1 MSNTRDF
8 ALMQE
13 RVKRMLLNGEPP
25 IQGSEWIPTPELQP
39 EPPFVPPPVKP
50 EGAFASV
57 QRMQPEPPLQQE
69 AQQVEQP
76 EVLPV
81 QPRAVQPQP
90 MLPRDAS
97 AAAYKQAMLE
107 PLPNRQDYQPSKKRR
122 VLGGIL
128 GAFAGISNP
137 RAGYEMASDFV
148 DSPYNRA
155 MQDHDRR
162 VNQAGKLA
170 AFDQSAYQTDIKGRA
185 DMSRIAAQQAR
196 ADADIARGESYGTFE
211 QRGEQE
217 LKLVTAKAKAEAEN
231 RATETYTL
239 TLNNGSTVHMAGWN
253 SGTGVWTAGNVT
265 IPPDQVKSTI
275 KSGQQALQP
284 RADDP
289 YTTER
294 GAWQAAHPGQVPT
307 PAENDVFRRGLS
319 AVNQSNAA
327 AAHSL
332 RPPVDASGATDIP
345 AFARQVYG
353 NPELY
358 HTVTGQYKRELT
370 AEMERQG
377 MNVPAKLSVQEKNK
391 LIAVDVSLQHAAK
404 LREMLKNPAVA
415 RHTGVVAGKITNF
428 LLGKGALPPM
438 SADEGEAVSELKNRL
453 NLFLTQEAAVINPR
467 FSNQLLALVKESS
480 PKMGSF
486 MEVILGSLNAAE
498 SSAHMVRDA
507 IKQSQFP
514 QGRGTYKP
522 EGTGN
527 RYRDSLRKRPNE

>member
-76 EVLPV
+76 GV
-81 QPRAVQPQP
+81 QSRAVQPQP

-170 AFDQSAYQTDIKGRA
+170 AFDQSAYQTDIKGQLDRSRTEAQRA
-185 DMSRIAAQQAR
+185 RTG
-196 ADADIARGESYGTFE
+196 ADIARGESYGTFAE
-211 QRGEQE
+211 RSEQE
-217 LKLVTAKAKAEAEN
+217 LKLVTAKEAAVAHN
-231 RATETYTL
+231 REPETYTL
-239 TLNNGSTVHMAGWN
+239 TLNNGSPVHMARWN

-284 RADDP
+284 RAEDS
-289 YTTER
+289 YTTQRE
-294 GAWQAAHPGQVPT
+294 AWQAAHPGQVAT
-307 PAENDVFRRGLS
+307 AEQHDIWKRGPAAINRD
-319 AVNQSNAA
+319 NAA

-332 RPPVDASGATDIP
+332 RPPVDASGATDY
-345 AFARQVYG
+345 AAYARQVYA

-358 HTVTGQYKRELT
+358 HTVYGQNKQRLT
-370 AEMERQG
+370 EEMLRQG
-377 MNVPAKLSVQEKNK
+377 MNIPAKLNAHDKSK
-391 LIAVDVSLQHAAK
+391 LIAVDVSLQHATK
-404 LREMLKNPAVA
+404 LREMLKNPAIA
-415 RHTGVVAGKITNF
+415 SYTGPMTGRIADF
-428 LLGKGALPPM
+428 LIRKGVPPPM
-438 SADEGEAVSELKNRL
+438 SGDEGEALSELKTRL
-453 NLFLTQEAAVINPR
+453 NLFLAQESAVINTK
-467 FSNQLLALVKESS
+467 FSNQVLQLVKEGS
-480 PKMGSF
+480 PKMGSVIG
-486 MEVILGSLNAAE
+486 VILGSLTAAE
-498 SSAHMVRDA
+498 SSALMVREA
-507 IKQSQFP
+507 IEHAQFP
-514 QGRGTYKP
+514 NGRGEFKP
-522 EGTGN
+522 EGTVNPYLAKAAKGGT
-527 RYRDSLRKRPNE
+527 K